1 MHIDIVDQTLRDG
14 QQSLW
19 GLRMRA
25 FEAAGALP
33 YLAATGFSS
42 IDLTGPGMFTV
53 LTRDYADDPWD
64 TTDFLVSGLS
74 GTPLRAGMRTY
85 SVMGFAHAPTSIID
99 LWVKTLIRHGVT
111 EFWMYDVAYDMETMR
126 RLVEVVLAEGGT
138 PVPTVMYG
146 LTDVH
151 GDDFFA
157 DRAREMASWPG
168 VRTIEVEDAP
178 GVLRPERARTL
189 LPAIRDAVGDLTLEL
204 QCHANSGLAIHN
216 YEVALGVGVD
226 VLHTASRPMANG
238 VSLPSTEA
246 VIAMIEHAGH
256 THSLDVEQLPPVA
269 DHFRRAAEAGG
280 HLLGVPV
287 EYDPRIYDHQLPGGM
302 TGTLLRQLGQH
313 NMEDR
318 FPQVLEAIP
327 QVRRDFGQPI
337 MATPLSQFVGIQAVL
352 NVVTGDPYSLSP
364 DEVIHYLLGHYGPI
378 YGPVNENVRDRIL
391 SSQRARQ
398 LADWEPPQQS
408 LAQIRERLGRDLS
421 DEELLLRFMN
431 SKEEVDRALA
441 NGPVRKDPRRSANAV
456 VAHVADLIAET
467 SSQRHVSIR
476 TADFSLS
483 LARTSG
489 ENR

>member
-33 YLAATGFSS
+33 HLAGTGFST

-64 TTDFLVSGLS
+64 TTDFLVAGLP
-74 GTPLRAGMRTY
+74 GNPLRAGMRTY
-85 SVMGFAHAPTSIID
+85 SVMGFAHAPESIID
-99 LWVKTLIRHGVT
+99 LWVRTLIKHGVT
-111 EFWMYDVAYDMETMR
+111 EFWMYDVAYDMATMK
-126 RLVEVVLAEGGT
+126 RLVDVVLAEGGE
-138 PVPTVMYG
+138 PIPTVMYG

-157 DRAREMASWPG
+157 DRAREMAGWAG

-189 LPAIRDAVGDLTLEL
+189 LPAIREAVGDLRLEL
-204 QCHANSGLAIHN
+204 HCHANTGLAIHN
-216 YEVALGVGVD
+216 YEVGLASGVD
-226 VLHTASRPMANG
+226 VLHSASRPMANG

-246 VIAMIEHAGH
+246 VLTMLEHAGH
-256 THSLDVEQLPPVA
+256 THTLDVDLLPPVA
-269 DHFRRAAEAGG
+269 EHFERAARAGG
-280 HLLGVPV
+280 HLIGTPA

-313 NMEDR
+313 GMEHR
-318 FPQVLEAIP
+318 FPEVLEAIP

-352 NVVTGDPYSLSP
+352 NVITGDPYSLSP
-364 DEVIHYLLGHYGPI
+364 DEVIHYLHGHYGPI
-378 YGPVNENVRDRIL
+378 YGPVDQDVRDRIM
-391 SSQRARQ
+391 SSGRARQ
-398 LADWEPPQQS
+398 LADWEPPRQT
-408 LAQIRERLGRDLS
+408 LTEIRQRLGRDLS

-431 SKEEVDRALA
+431 SKDEVDRALA

-456 VAHVADLIAET
+456 VAHLTDLIVESRA
-467 SSQRHVSIR
+467 QRHVSIS
-476 TADFSLS
+476 TPDFRLSLS
-483 LARTSG
+483 RRG
-489 ENR
+489 